1 MTVMVIL
8 LTMPLTGGPGGW
20 KMGLSLSGWI
30 PYTKCA
36 LKVLIQVREKLG
48 FDGIPN
54 NCLGF
59 PKGEC
64 QEKGSLTVFYFK
76 EFYSITFC
84 FYRSK
89 NCVDMKECNFI
100 TTYSSSSFSNLS

>member
-54 NCLGF
+54 NCFGF
-59 PKGEC
+59 PKGGMPGKR
-64 QEKGSLTVFYFK
+64 QFDRVLFQRILFNH
-76 EFYSITFC
+76 F
-84 FYRSK
+84 
-89 NCVDMKECNFI
+89 
-100 TTYSSSSFSNLS
+100 LLL